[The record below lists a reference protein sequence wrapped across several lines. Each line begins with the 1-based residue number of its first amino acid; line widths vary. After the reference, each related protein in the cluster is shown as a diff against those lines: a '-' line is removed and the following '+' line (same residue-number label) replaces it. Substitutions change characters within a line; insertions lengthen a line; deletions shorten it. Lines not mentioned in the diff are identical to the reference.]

1 MASDTTFDNLKN
13 IFQTASSNDEAIKKI
28 AEIIKEKTGE
38 ERSAFS
44 SKSLQD
50 FENEIRA
57 IKNLTSVTDEKI
69 REITNNFE
77 DVLANLKREQRL
89 HQEINAELLLEERAL
104 QKQLELRG
112 IEEKRITHG
121 LTLEE
126 KKHAWLIKQGE
137 AHGLNTDKIKTG
149 LSELKK
155 VGQEVKGI
163 FDNWLKI
170 DEAASDYTRRM
181 GGSLASLRQMRKE
194 AIDLTVWQG
203 LGSKYNINAKEL
215 IELQGKYNLEL
226 GRGVQLTKDQQ
237 EGMSAMRAI
246 MGDEQTVEFATKLEN
261 FGLNESEVEKRVATM
276 FKATSKHG
284 VAFEKTSKNF
294 LSNIQMANSFT
305 FKNGLNGLASMAE
318 KATAIKL
325 DMQQVARAAE
335 KVSTLEGAMGAGA
348 QLSVLGGG
356 FAQFGNPLTMMYEGL
371 NDMEGLQDRIVKM
384 FGGMGKWNMEKGQV
398 DISVFNKQ
406 RIKAAA
412 QAMGMDAN
420 NLFEM
425 INTQARRG
433 IVEKQLAGGLNKDT
447 AELIKNQAQID
458 TETGRAYVTINGEK
472 RDVSQLG
479 NKDYQ
484 QLLKSTQ
491 DESADIKD
499 IALDVR
505 SITSVLEGNK
515 KQFQD
520 AQALGIEKTFG
531 NIDDKIRSWFSS
543 PIFANVAAG
552 VSAIV
557 LSLQATN
564 ALLTI
569 IASRTGSNIKK
580 MASEAQ
586 QTTASEAQQTTT
598 TTSPT
603 SSGGGM
609 LGGLKKAF
617 KPSLKATGVGIGLG
631 VAGMAGD
638 YLLNKHY
645 QDKEKGAGYKWGKAA
660 TGAAKGA
667 AMGAFLGWGGM
678 AVGAAIGGAV
688 GYYQAHKEA
697 ESERILRKF
706 DKQGKVLN
714 GQYDYDEL
722 KLMEQGKPVIQNGH
736 PDLVNKMIQN
746 GDWDKFALGGIVG
759 RFLGRITGRGSATS
773 DSVPILASNGEYV
786 VSAKGVEKNLP
797 VLEEINKGTKVMPVG
812 DLMNSVNVAESNGG
826 NKGNSLSTKLE
837 PITFEPLKID
847 LSGTLNLQVNGEM
860 AKQIKP
866 EEIITPQVTDAIIRE
881 IHKRTGY
888 GLRRQNLHEKFH

>member
-1 MASDTTFDNLKN
+1 MASNTTFDNLKN
-13 IFQTASSNDEAIKKI
+13 IFQTATSNDDAIAQI

-44 SKSLQD
+44 SKNLQD

-57 IKNLTSVTDEKI
+57 IKNLTSVTDEEI
-69 REITNNFE
+69 RKITNNFE
-77 DVLANLKREQRL
+77 GILANLKREQRL

-137 AHGLNTDKIKTG
+137 AHGWNTDKIKTG

-181 GGSLASLRQMRKE
+181 GGTLTSLRQMRKE

-261 FGLNESEVEKRVATM
+261 FGLDESEVEKRVATM

-325 DMQQVARAAE
+325 EMQQVARAAE

-384 FGGMGKWNMEKGQV
+384 FGGMGKWNTEKGQV

-412 QAMGMDAN
+412 QAMGMDSN

-531 NIDDKIRSWFSS
+531 NIDDKIRSWFSN

-564 ALLTI
+564 GLLTI
-569 IASRTGSNIKK
+569 IASRTGSDITKSI
-580 MASEAQ
+580 ASE
-586 QTTASEAQQTTT
+586 TNPTTT
-598 TTSPT
+598 PTSPS
-603 SSGGGM
+603 SSGGM
-609 LGGLKKAF
+609 VSGLKKAF
-617 KPSLKATGVGIGLG
+617 KPSLKATGVGLGLG
-631 VAGMAGD
+631 VAGIAGD

-645 QDKEKGAGYKWGKAA
+645 QDKEKGDGYKWGKAA

-688 GYYQAHKEA
+688 GYYQANKEA

-722 KLMEQGKPVIQNGH
+722 KLMEQGKPIIQNGH

-746 GDWDKFALGGIVG
+746 GDWDKFALGGKVRG
-759 RFLGRITGRGSATS
+759 VGSATS

-812 DLMNSVNVAESNGG
+812 DLMNSVNVVESNRANGG
-826 NKGNSLSTKLE
+826 GSLSTKLE
-837 PITFEPLKID
+837 PIMFEPLKID
-847 LSGTLNLQVNGEM
+847 LSGTLNIQVNGEI

-866 EEIITPQVTDAIIRE
+866 EELITPQVTDYIIRE
-881 IHKRTGY
+881 VQKRTEY
-888 GLRRQNLHEKFH
+888 GLRRQNLHEKYH